1 MSNAIPTS
9 IAAIDLGSNS
19 FHLIVANTDTDN
31 FRVVDRMRE
40 MVRLAAGLD
49 GDNNLTDKAIVR
61 ATDCLERFGERVRDM
76 PRNAVR
82 VVGTNTLRKARNAFS
97 FISRAEAA
105 LGHSI
110 DVISGYEEARLI
122 YLGVSHGLDDEADL
136 RLVVDIGGGSTE
148 FILGRRFD
156 PQYLESK
163 HVGCVSSSHAYF
175 ADGRIDATRMRAA
188 EIAVLQ
194 ELESM
199 EASYRR
205 VGWQSVIG
213 ASGTILS
220 IHDIVIAEGWSEEG
234 ITPRALAELRQ
245 TMLDAGHVDA
255 LNLNGLS
262 AERRPVFPGGVAILI
277 AVFEA
282 LGIERM
288 RVSDGALREG
298 VLYDLVGRIHSEDVR
313 ERTVGEL
320 AERYRID
327 LEQGERVRETA
338 ETLLQQ
344 IAENWQLTAEDYHRM
359 LRWAARLHEIGLS
372 ISHNQYHKHGGYLLT
387 NLNMPGF
394 AHTEQRRLAVLV
406 RGHRRK
412 MPVAEFAKLPT
423 AYSQSIARLC
433 VILRLAIMVHR
444 RRSQEPPP
452 PISMNAANS
461 TIKVKYPP
469 EWLNAHPLTRAD
481 LEQEAV
487 YLKTAGFKLEFK

>member
-1 MSNAIPTS
+1 M
-9 IAAIDLGSNS
+9 
-19 FHLIVANTDTDN
+19 
-31 FRVVDRMRE
+31 
-40 MVRLAAGLD
+40 
-49 GDNNLTDKAIVR
+49 
-61 ATDCLERFGERVRDM
+61 
-76 PRNAVR
+76 
-82 VVGTNTLRKARNAFS
+82 
-97 FISRAEAA
+97 
-105 LGHSI
+105 
-110 DVISGYEEARLI
+110 
-122 YLGVSHGLDDEADL
+122 

-163 HVGCVSSSHAYF
+163 HVGCVSSSRAYF

-245 TMLDAGHVDA
+245 TMLDAGHVDT

-262 AERRPVFPGGVAILI
+262 VERRPVFPGGVAILI
-277 AVFEA
+277 AAFEA
-282 LGIERM
+282 LRIERM

-298 VLYDLVGRIHSEDVR
+298 VR

-344 IAENWQLTAEDYHRM
+344 VAENWQLTAEDYRRM

-394 AHTEQRRLAVLV
+394 AHAEQRRLAALV

-412 MPVAEFAKLPT
+412 MPVAEFTKLST
-423 AYSQSIARLC
+423 AHAQSIIRLC
-433 VILRLAIMVHR
+433 VILRLAIMMHR
-444 RRSQEPPP
+444 RRSHEPPP
-452 PISMNAANS
+452 PISMKAVDS
-461 TIKVKYPP
+461 TIKVKYPSG
-469 EWLNAHPLTRAD
+469 WLKANPLTRAD

-487 YLKTAGFKLEFK
+487 YVKTAGFKLEFK